1 MLRSPESDV
10 TPTFKNLTMPTI
22 LKNAVDAIAA
32 VKKLREKSIS
42 YAIIDA
48 AKGGTF
54 DNCVFVG
61 FSTDSA
67 KLVFEKSST
76 QFEISPF
83 AFCQRKE
90 TNVAQAPTYEFG
102 EGAMTGTP
110 VGLDPVVT
118 VVQWF
123 FALPQ
128 GQLLKFRASRPKTI
142 SVWNRTKGTWE
153 LRPNTTDLVVE
164 LVATPAT
171 PATPPTFPF

>member
-1 MLRSPESDV
+1 
-10 TPTFKNLTMPTI
+10 MPTI
-22 LKNAVDAIAA
+22 ITDAKAAIAS

-54 DNCVFVG
+54 DGCTFVG
-61 FSTDSA
+61 FNEETA
-67 KLVFEKSST
+67 KLVFAKASV

-90 TNVAQAPTYEFG
+90 SNVAQAPTYEFD
-102 EGAMTGTP
+102 EGAMAGTP

-128 GQLLKFRASRPKTI
+128 GQLLKFRASRPKTVSI
-142 SVWNRTKGTWE
+142 WNRTKGVWE

-164 LVATPAT
+164 LDAPAA
-171 PATPPTFPF
+171 ATPPTFPF

>member
-1 MLRSPESDV
+1 MS
-10 TPTFKNLTMPTI
+10 TI
-22 LKNAVDAIAA
+22 ITDAKAAIAS

-42 YAIIDA
+42 YAIIDD

-54 DNCVFVG
+54 DGCVFIG
-61 FSTDSA
+61 YNEESA
-67 KLVFEKSST
+67 KLVFEKSNA

-90 TNVAQAPTYEFG
+90 SNVPQAPQYEFD
-102 EGAMTGTP
+102 EGAMAGTP

-123 FALPQ
+123 FALPK
-128 GQLLKFRASRPKTI
+128 GQLLKFRASRPKTVP
-142 SVWNRTKGTWE
+142 VWNKSKGVWE

-164 LVATPAT
+164 LVAPK
-171 PATPPTFPF
+171 PRSRK

>member
-1 MLRSPESDV
+1 MS
-10 TPTFKNLTMPTI
+10 TI
-22 LKNAVDAIAA
+22 IKDANAAITA

-54 DNCVFVG
+54 NGCTFVG
-61 FSTDSA
+61 FNTDSA

-90 TNVAQAPTYEFG
+90 SNVPQAPQYEFT

-128 GQLLKFRASRPKTI
+128 GQLLKFRASRPKTVSI
-142 SVWNRTKGTWE
+142 WNRTKGAWE
-153 LRPNTTDLVVE
+153 LRANTTDLVVE
-164 LVATPAT
+164 LEGAPA

>member
-1 MLRSPESDV
+1 
-10 TPTFKNLTMPTI
+10 MPTI
-22 LKNAVDAIAA
+22 ITDARAAIAS

-54 DNCVFVG
+54 DGCTFVG
-61 FSTDSA
+61 FNEETA
-67 KLVFEKSST
+67 KLVFAKAST

-90 TNVAQAPTYEFG
+90 TNVAQAPTYEFD
-102 EGAMTGTP
+102 EGAMAGMS

-128 GQLLKFRASRPKTI
+128 GQLLKFRASRPKTVSI
-142 SVWNRTKGTWE
+142 WNRTKGVWE

-164 LVATPAT
+164 LDAPAT
-171 PATPPTFPF
+171 PVTPPTFPF